1 MSLRRR
7 LAILVGIGMTPPLL
21 LVMINTV
28 RWQVHHEEDIHAGVV
43 ADARLLSTEVTQIVE
58 NSRDTM
64 TILSKFSSA
73 PGDEAACTAYFKSVV
88 DSLPLYRYA
97 AIIDSDGKFHC
108 ATIPIPPDLD
118 VKDRA
123 YFKEPLETG
132 HFAIGT
138 FTTGRASGQ
147 PLIHL
152 SMPYKAPD
160 GSMSGVIALG
170 LNPDR
175 MAEDLAG
182 LPWHPRDRIIVVDR
196 DGKMVLTFPPTHVSD
211 AESIAAVAF
220 KQAQWRAPESL
231 EVDALPDRPQI
242 IGAAPVS
249 VGSGSFG
256 VMVAVDRTNAM
267 ADSWRYAARNLA
279 AALTTILLAIGL
291 VYLVT
296 HILITR
302 PMRALVEVARRR
314 EAGDTTAKFP
324 RLKPTTEFGELSA
337 ALSRMSAR
345 VDDLL
350 AQKALFLRELQHRVM
365 NSLNLL
371 SSMFDIQRR
380 KSETT
385 EVARTQLAS
394 ARNRVIALG
403 TVYRH
408 LYNNDAVDNIEVSE
422 LLKFIGRESASAY
435 DGPVKLAIDVDAD
448 PLLLSGT
455 NAISLGMLTHELI
468 MNSIKHAF
476 TEGET
481 GQVTVSLKR
490 AEGEQEGFIYR
501 FADRGRGLPK
511 DFTIDKS
518 DSLGMIMITATAR
531 QLGGKLTIND
541 LAPGTEFVLELPA
554 SIQETDKDAPIPP
567 VAGVPKPE

>member
-1 MSLRRR
+1 MTLRRR

-28 RWQVHHEEDIHAGVV
+28 RWQVHHEEDIHAGAI
-43 ADARLLSTEVTQIVE
+43 ADARLLSTEVTQIVD
-58 NSRDTM
+58 NGRDTM
-64 TILSKFSSA
+64 TILSKFAAA

-88 DSLPLYRYA
+88 DNLPLYRYA
-97 AIIDSDGKFHC
+97 AIIDRSGKFHC
-108 ATIPIPPDLD
+108 STIPIPPDLD
-118 VKDRA
+118 VTDRA

-132 HFAIGT
+132 HFTIGM

-147 PLIHL
+147 ALIHL
-152 SMPYKAPD
+152 SMPYESPD
-160 GSMSGVIALG
+160 GTMSGVIALG
-170 LNPDR
+170 LNPDQ
-175 MAEDLAG
+175 MGEDLAA

-196 DGKMVLTFPPTHVSD
+196 NGKMVLTFPPTD
-211 AESIAAVAF
+211 AKNAAAIAASAF

-231 EVDALPDRPQI
+231 EVDVLPDQPQI
-242 IGAAPVS
+242 VGVAPVT

-256 VMVAVDRTNAM
+256 VMVSVDRTNAM
-267 ADSWRYAARNLA
+267 VDSWRYAARNLA
-279 AALTTILLAIGL
+279 AALVTIILAIGL
-291 VYLVT
+291 VWIAT
-296 HILITR
+296 HVLITR
-302 PMRALVEVARRR
+302 PVRALVDVARRR
-314 EAGDTTAKFP
+314 EAGDATAKFP
-324 RLKPTTEFGELSA
+324 DLRNGTEFGDLSA
-337 ALSRMSAR
+337 ALSHMSER

-385 EVARTQLAS
+385 EVAKAQLAS
-394 ARNRVIALG
+394 ARNRVVALG

-435 DGPVKLAIDVDAD
+435 EGPVKLEVEVDAE

-455 NAISLGMLTHELI
+455 NAISLAMLTHELI
-468 MNSIKHAF
+468 MNSIKHAY

-481 GQVTVSLKR
+481 GQVAVSLKKS
-490 AEGEQEGFIYR
+490 EEGFVYR
-501 FADRGRGLPK
+501 FADHGRGLPK
-511 DFTIDKS
+511 DFAIDKS
-518 DSLGMIMITATAR
+518 DSLGMIMITATTR

-541 LAPGTEFVLELPA
+541 LAPGTEFVLDLPA
-554 SIQETDKDAPIPP
+554 SIQEIDKDVPVPP
-567 VAGVPKPE
+567 VTAPPPKSA

>member
-1 MSLRRR
+1 
-7 LAILVGIGMTPPLL
+7 
-21 LVMINTV
+21 
-28 RWQVHHEEDIHAGVV
+28 
-43 ADARLLSTEVTQIVE
+43 
-58 NSRDTM
+58 
-64 TILSKFSSA
+64 
-73 PGDEAACTAYFKSVV
+73 
-88 DSLPLYRYA
+88 
-97 AIIDSDGKFHC
+97 
-108 ATIPIPPDLD
+108 
-118 VKDRA
+118 
-123 YFKEPLETG
+123 
-132 HFAIGT
+132 
-138 FTTGRASGQ
+138 
-147 PLIHL
+147 
-152 SMPYKAPD
+152 
-160 GSMSGVIALG
+160 
-170 LNPDR
+170 
-175 MAEDLAG
+175 
-182 LPWHPRDRIIVVDR
+182 
-196 DGKMVLTFPPTHVSD
+196 
-211 AESIAAVAF
+211 
-220 KQAQWRAPESL
+220 
-231 EVDALPDRPQI
+231 
-242 IGAAPVS
+242 
-249 VGSGSFG
+249 
-256 VMVAVDRTNAM
+256 M

>member
-1 MSLRRR
+1 
-7 LAILVGIGMTPPLL
+7 MTPPLL

-28 RWQVHHEEDIHAGVV
+28 RWQVHHDEDIHAGAI
-43 ADARLLSTEVTQIVE
+43 ADARLLSTEVTQIVD

-64 TILSKFSSA
+64 TVLSKFSGA
-73 PGDEAACTAYFKSVV
+73 PNDEAACTAYFKSVI

-97 AIIDSDGKFHC
+97 AIIDSAGKFHC
-108 ATIPIPPDLD
+108 STIPIPPALD
-118 VKDRA
+118 VTDRK

-132 HFAIGT
+132 DFAIGA

-147 PLIHL
+147 ALIHL
-152 SMPYKAPD
+152 SMPYKSPD
-160 GSMSGVIALG
+160 GAMSGVIAVG
-170 LNPDR
+170 LNPDK
-175 MAEDLAG
+175 MAEDLAA

-196 DGKMVLTFPPTHVSD
+196 DGRLVLTFPPNEIED
-211 AESIAAVAF
+211 AAIIADAAF
-220 KQAQWRAPESL
+220 KKSQWRAPESF
-231 EVDALPDRPQI
+231 EIDALTDRPQVV
-242 IGAAPVS
+242 GVAPVA

-267 ADSWRYAARNLA
+267 AESWRYGARNLA
-279 AALTTILLAIGL
+279 AALTAILLAIAL
-291 VYLVT
+291 VWIST
-296 HILITR
+296 HVLITR
-302 PMRALVEVARRR
+302 PMRALVAVARRR

-324 RLKPTTEFGELSA
+324 DLKPTTEFGQLSA
-337 ALSRMSAR
+337 ALSHMSTR

-385 EVARTQLAS
+385 EVARNQLAS
-394 ARNRVIALG
+394 ARNRVVALG

-408 LYNNDAVDNIEVSE
+408 LYNNDAVDNIEGSE

-435 DGPVKLAIDVDAD
+435 DGPVKLDVDVDAD

-455 NAISLGMLTHELI
+455 NAISLAMLTHELI

-476 TEGET
+476 SEGET
-481 GQVTVSLKR
+481 GRVTVSLKR
-490 AEGEQEGFIYR
+490 EGEVFCYR

-511 DFTIDKS
+511 NFTIDKS

-554 SIQETDKDAPIPP
+554 SIQESDKDAG
-567 VAGVPKPE
+567 APKPA

>member
-21 LVMINTV
+21 LVMVNTA
-28 RWQVHHEEDIHAGVV
+28 RWQVHHEDDIHTAAI
-43 ADARLLSTEVTQIVE
+43 ADARLLSTEVTQIID
-58 NSRDTM
+58 NSRETM
-64 TILSKFSSA
+64 TIMAKFPAA

-88 DSLPLYRYA
+88 DSLPLYREA
-97 AIIDSDGKFHC
+97 AIIDADGKFHC
-108 ATIPIPPDLD
+108 STVPIPPDLS

-132 HFAIGT
+132 RFTIGT
-138 FTTGRASGQ
+138 FTKGRVTGQTS
-147 PLIHL
+147 IHL
-152 SMPYKAPD
+152 SMPYKSAD
-160 GSMSGVIALG
+160 GAMSGVIVLI
-170 LNPDR
+170 LNPDK
-175 MAEDLAG
+175 MAEDLVA

-196 DGKMVLTFPPTHVSD
+196 NGEMVLTFPRSD
-211 AESIAAVAF
+211 SADAATIAAAAYQ
-220 KQAQWRAPESL
+220 KAHWRSSESFQL
-231 EVDALPDRPQI
+231 DVLANRPQI
-242 IGAAPVS
+242 VSVAPVS
-249 VGSGSFG
+249 VGSGSLG
-256 VMVAVDRTNAM
+256 VLVAVDRNNAM
-267 ADSWRYAARNLA
+267 ASSWRYAATSLSAALA
-279 AALTTILLAIGL
+279 AILLAIAL
-291 VYLVT
+291 VWTAT
-296 HILITR
+296 HFLITR
-302 PMRALVEVARRR
+302 PIRALVSVARRR
-314 EAGDTTAKFP
+314 EAGDPDAKFP
-324 RLKPTTEFGELSA
+324 DLESVTEFGDLSA
-337 ALSRMSAR
+337 ALSRMSSR

-385 EVARTQLAS
+385 EVAKTQLAS
-394 ARNRVIALG
+394 ARNRVVALG
-403 TVYRH
+403 TIYRH
-408 LYNNDAVDNIEVSE
+408 LYNNDAIDNIEVSE

-435 DGPVKLAIDVDAD
+435 DGPVKLEVNVDAE

-455 NAISLGMLTHELI
+455 NAISLAMLTHELI

-490 AEGEQEGFIYR
+490 EQGEQEGFVYR
-501 FADRGRGLPK
+501 FADHGRGLPK

-531 QLGGKLTIND
+531 QLNGKLTIHD
-541 LAPGTEFVLELPA
+541 LAPGTEFCLELPQA
-554 SIQETDKDAPIPP
+554 IQEPDKEAAIPP
-567 VAGVPKPE
+567 VVAKPAT

>member
-7 LAILVGIGMTPPLL
+7 LAILVGIGLTPPLL
-21 LVMINTV
+21 LVMFNTA
-28 RWQVHHEEDIHAGVV
+28 RWQIHHEEDIHTAAV
-43 ADARLLSTEVTQIVE
+43 ADARLLSTEVTQIID

-64 TILSKFSSA
+64 MIMAKFPAA
-73 PGDEAACTAYFKSVV
+73 PADEAACTAYFKSVV
-88 DSLPLYRYA
+88 DTLPLYREA

-108 ATIPIPPDLD
+108 STIPIPANLS
-118 VKDRA
+118 VKDRP
-123 YFKEPLETG
+123 YFTEPLETG
-132 HFAIGT
+132 RFTIGT
-138 FTTGRASGQ
+138 FTKGRVTGETS
-147 PLIHL
+147 IHL
-152 SMPYKAPD
+152 SMPYKSAD
-160 GSMSGVIALG
+160 GAMSGVIVLI
-170 LNPDR
+170 LNPDK
-175 MAEDLAG
+175 MAEDLAA

-196 DGKMVLTFPPTHVSD
+196 SGQMVLTFPPNHDD
-211 AESIAAVAF
+211 AATIAKAAF
-220 KQAQWRAPESL
+220 EKAHWRAPESFQL
-231 EVDALPDRPQI
+231 DVLPNRPQI
-242 IGAAPVS
+242 VSVAPVK
-249 VGSGSFG
+249 VGSGSLG
-256 VMVAVDRTNAM
+256 VMVAVDRNNAM
-267 ADSWRYAARNLA
+267 AESWRYAARNLA
-279 AALTTILLAIGL
+279 AALTAILLAIAL
-291 VYLVT
+291 VWIVT

-302 PMRALVEVARRR
+302 PVRALVSVARRR
-314 EAGDTTAKFP
+314 EAGDASAKFP
-324 RLKPTTEFGELSA
+324 DSHSVSEFGQLSA
-337 ALSRMSAR
+337 ALSHMSSR

-394 ARNRVIALG
+394 ARNRVVALG

-435 DGPVKLAIDVDAD
+435 DGPVKLDVGVDAD

-455 NAISLGMLTHELI
+455 NAISLAMLTHELI

-481 GQVTVSLKR
+481 GLVTVSLKR
-490 AEGEQEGFIYR
+490 AEGQEGFVYR

-541 LAPGTEFVLELPA
+541 LSPGTEFVLELPPT
-554 SIQETDKDAPIPP
+554 IQEPDKEADIPP
-567 VAGVPKPE
+567 VVPKTPPS

>member
-1 MSLRRR
+1 M
-7 LAILVGIGMTPPLL
+7 
-21 LVMINTV
+21 
-28 RWQVHHEEDIHAGVV
+28 
-43 ADARLLSTEVTQIVE
+43 
-58 NSRDTM
+58 
-64 TILSKFSSA
+64 
-73 PGDEAACTAYFKSVV
+73 
-88 DSLPLYRYA
+88 
-97 AIIDSDGKFHC
+97 
-108 ATIPIPPDLD
+108 
-118 VKDRA
+118 
-123 YFKEPLETG
+123 
-132 HFAIGT
+132 
-138 FTTGRASGQ
+138 
-147 PLIHL
+147 
-152 SMPYKAPD
+152 
-160 GSMSGVIALG
+160 
-170 LNPDR
+170 
-175 MAEDLAG
+175 
-182 LPWHPRDRIIVVDR
+182 VVDR
-196 DGKMVLTFPPTHVSD
+196 DGKMVLTFPPTNTED
-211 AESIAAVAF
+211 AETIASAAF
-220 KQAQWRAPESL
+220 RQSQWRAPESF

-242 IGAAPVS
+242 VGTAPVS

-302 PMRALVEVARRR
+302 PMRALVDVARRR
-314 EAGDTTAKFP
+314 EAGDDTAKFP
-324 RLKPTTEFGELSA
+324 QLKPTTEFGQLSA

-385 EVARTQLAS
+385 EVAKAQLAS

-408 LYNNDAVDNIEVSE
+408 LYNNDAIDNIEVSE

-476 TEGET
+476 SEGET
-481 GQVTVSLKR
+481 GEVTVSLKQ
-490 AEGEQEGFIYR
+490 APGDQEGFIYR

-541 LAPGTEFVLELPA
+541 LQPGTEFVLELPA

-567 VAGVPKPE
+567 VSASPKSA

>member
-1 MSLRRR
+1 MTLRRR

-28 RWQVHHEEDIHAGVV
+28 RWQVHHEEDVHAGAI
-43 ADARLLSTEVTQIVE
+43 ADARLLSTEVTQIAD
-58 NSRDTM
+58 NARDTM
-64 TILSKFSSA
+64 TIMSKFPAA
-73 PGDEAACTAYFKSVV
+73 PGDEAACTAYFKSVL
-88 DSLPLYRYA
+88 DSLPIYRQA

-108 ATIPIPPDLD
+108 STIPIPPDLN

-123 YFKEPLETG
+123 YFTEPIASG
-132 HFAIGT
+132 HFTIGT
-138 FTTGRASGQ
+138 FTRGRVTGQ
-147 PLIHL
+147 PSIHL
-152 SMPYKAPD
+152 SMPYKSPD
-160 GSMSGVIALG
+160 GQMSGVIVLI

-175 MAEDLAG
+175 MAEDLAA

-196 DGKMVLTFPPTHVSD
+196 EGRMVLTFPPTEADD
-211 AESIAAVAF
+211 AATIAAAAF

-231 EVDALPDRPQI
+231 EVDALPDKPQI
-242 IGAAPVS
+242 VGVAPVT

-256 VMVAVDRTNAM
+256 VMVAVDRTIAM
-267 ADSWRYAARNLA
+267 AEAWRYAARNLA
-279 AALTTILLAIGL
+279 AALTTIILAIAL
-291 VYLVT
+291 VWIVT
-296 HILITR
+296 HVLITR
-302 PMRALVEVARRR
+302 PMRVLVGVARRR

-324 RLKPTTEFGELSA
+324 DLKLSSEFGQLSA
-337 ALSRMSAR
+337 ALSHMSSR

-385 EVARTQLAS
+385 EVARAQLAS
-394 ARNRVIALG
+394 ARNRVVALG

-435 DGPVKLAIDVDAD
+435 EGPVKLEVEIDAD

-455 NAISLGMLTHELI
+455 NAISLAMLTHELI
-468 MNSIKHAF
+468 MNAIKHAYS
-476 TEGET
+476 EGET
-481 GQVTVSLKR
+481 GRVTVSLKQS
-490 AEGEQEGFIYR
+490 EDGFVYR

-511 DFTIDKS
+511 DFAIDKS

-531 QLGGKLTIND
+531 QLGGKLAIND

-554 SIQETDKDAPIPP
+554 SIQETDKDA
-567 VAGVPKPE
+567 GVPQPA